1 MERLLDEPVELG
13 REAPVEPH
21 VLAEEE
27 EVRGPLVD
35 SIGELA
41 AALGDETLQPAEP
54 PAACRSGF
62 RLGLPPSYT
71 VGEATADV
79 HASLGPW
86 FATGA
91 TLAILR
97 GHLRREPVDDGAVV
111 RRCDGQQLDWKI
123 GVLW

>member
-41 AALGDETLQPAEP
+41 AALGDETLEPAEP

-62 RLGLPPSYT
+62 RLGFWRR
-71 VGEATADV
+71 
-79 HASLGPW
+79 LG
-86 FATGA
+86 
-91 TLAILR
+91 LR
-97 GHLRREPVDDGAVV
+97 LRRGRRV
-111 RRCDGQQLDWKI
+111 RAAST
-123 GVLW
+123 